1 VNAGIDLIAG
11 FIVGI
16 GGSLHCAGMCG
27 PLALALPAGRGDVR
41 RYVAG
46 RVLYNIGRTVTYVAL
61 GLIAGLAG
69 RGIVLAGAQQAVT
82 ITIGVVLLLS
92 LVIPRALKRLLP
104 SFTLPERIT
113 AKVMELLSTLMRRS
127 SVAALFLIG
136 VLNGL
141 LPCGFVYLGLAAAV
155 TLGDAGRAMLFMAG
169 FGLGTLP
176 VMLAIAVAGK
186 RIQEGV
192 RRQLLRVV
200 PVITAVLAMLLIVR
214 GLNLGIPYI
223 SPHVD
228 EARPAETHCH

>member
-1 VNAGIDLIAG
+1 MNAGIDLIAG

-27 PLALALPAGRGDVR
+27 PLALALPAGQGGVR

-46 RVLYNIGRTVTYVAL
+46 RLLYNIGRTVTYVAL

-69 RGIVLAGAQQAVT
+69 RGIVLAGAQQAMT
-82 ITIGVVLLLS
+82 ITIGAVLLLS

-113 AKVMELLSTLMRRS
+113 AKVMELLSGLMRRS

-155 TLGDAGRAMLFMAG
+155 TLGDAVRAMLFMAG
-169 FGLGTLP
+169 FGIGTLP
-176 VMLAIAVAGK
+176 IMLAIAVAGK

-200 PVITAVLAMLLIVR
+200 PVVTAVLAMLLIVR

>member
-1 VNAGIDLIAG
+1 VISGVDLIAG

-27 PLALALPAGRGDVR
+27 PLALALPAGQGTFRQ
-41 RYVAG
+41 YVVG
-46 RVLYNIGRTVTYVAL
+46 RLLYNIGRTFTYVAL

-82 ITIGVVLLLS
+82 IGIGILLLLS
-92 LVIPRALKRLLP
+92 LVIPRALNRLLP
-104 SFTLPERIT
+104 SFTLPGRIT
-113 AKVMELLSTLMRRS
+113 ATVMGSLSRLMKKS
-127 SVAALFLIG
+127 SMTALTLIG

-155 TLGDAGRAMLFMAG
+155 TLGDAARAMLFMAG
-169 FGLGTLP
+169 FGMGTLP
-176 VMLAIAVAGK
+176 VMLTIAVAGK
-186 RIQEGV
+186 SIQEGV
-192 RRQLLRVV
+192 RRRILRVV
-200 PVITAVLAMLLIVR
+200 PVITAALAILLIVR

-228 EARPAETHCH
+228 AARPAQTSCH